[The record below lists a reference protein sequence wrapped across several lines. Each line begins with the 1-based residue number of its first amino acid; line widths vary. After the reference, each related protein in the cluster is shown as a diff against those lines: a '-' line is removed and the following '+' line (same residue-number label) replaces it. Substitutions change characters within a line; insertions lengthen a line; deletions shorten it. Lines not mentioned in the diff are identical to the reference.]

1 MWDFKDVNGNGTDD
15 DISAFAVTAHYNIY
29 KSVKVFGEYWKQNL
43 DGSWVFDNVD
53 NPNAYKFGFFVGQDI
68 LKVTDLWVEYSKWDK
83 GFILQND
90 PYALYEADVVFA
102 LGRVNY
108 AFENDTTAWFAKLEQ
123 KWNDKWSTFGRYAFV
138 EQDVSNQ
145 KVTNW
150 SVGVKHY
157 YTSNLS
163 FELSYDNLS
172 YDNVAKEDDNLIRF
186 KTVLN
191 F

>member
-1 MWDFKDVNGNGTDD
+1 MVFYLVKILILILVLQRYVSQQNFDDEHMSDVIDGASDVMTYGAKLGFDSEKFSFDAQYHMWDFKDVNGNGTDD

-90 PYALYEADVVFA
+90 PYALYEADVVG
-102 LGRVNY
+102 L
-108 AFENDTTAWFAKLEQ
+108 L
-123 KWNDKWSTFGRYAFV
+123 V
-138 EQDVSNQ
+138 E
-145 KVTNW
+145 
-150 SVGVKHY
+150 
-157 YTSNLS
+157 
-163 FELSYDNLS
+163 
-172 YDNVAKEDDNLIRF
+172 LI
-186 KTVLN
+186 TLLQMILQHVC
-191 F
+191 